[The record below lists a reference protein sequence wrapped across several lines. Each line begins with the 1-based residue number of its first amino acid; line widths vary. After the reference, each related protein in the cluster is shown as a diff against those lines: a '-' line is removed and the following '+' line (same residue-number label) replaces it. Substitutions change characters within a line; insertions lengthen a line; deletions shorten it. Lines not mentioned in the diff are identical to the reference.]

1 MKPPRVFSYGSNI
14 NDKSHCSYEHQDELN
29 SEEVLGISI
38 PFEFDN
44 RLDRFDFKYAWVF
57 FSQVQDE
64 FSYILSVTGSIF
76 NPLRYFLFF
85 LDLLI
90 RDGNIF
96 RTPHFHQINYEVLDR
111 VMGTI
116 LCLTLP
122 RPPA

>member
-1 MKPPRVFSYGSNI
+1 MKPPRVFSYGCHI

-57 FSQVQDE
+57 TSQVQDE
-64 FSYILSVTGSIF
+64 FSYILSVTGSIW

-90 RDGNIF
+90 LDGIIY
-96 RTPHFHQINYEVLDR
+96 RRPHFHQINYEVLDR

-116 LCLTLP
+116 LFLTLP
-122 RPPA
+122 LPPA

>member
-1 MKPPRVFSYGSNI
+1 MRVFSYGCHI
-14 NDKSHCSYEHQDELN
+14 NDKSHCNNEHQEELN
-29 SEEVLGISI
+29 SEEVFGISI

-44 RLDRFDFKYAWVF
+44 RLDRFDFKYAGVF

-85 LDLLI
+85 LDLII

-96 RTPHFHQINYEVLDR
+96 RRPHFHKINYEVLDR
-111 VMGTI
+111 VKGTI
-116 LCLTLP
+116 RCLTLP
-122 RPPA
+122 LSPA